1 MRKLKLLLLVFLC
14 AVLLIGPLAVMLK
27 LTYYPLKSVTI
38 HNYPTV
44 TSYTDFYEGNNW
56 QKEATIWL
64 GSYGGRIFYFGDNK
78 IPSDK
83 TKFDDFLC
91 VFQDGELVKIRNK
104 LQNNDNCTI
113 LGAVDGFVYYRKH
126 RANDYEHQK
135 LYSFDLQE
143 RQETFL
149 YCGSISRT
157 SNLYFADDGTVYFP
171 LRPGVDET
179 TQYVH
184 VEGDKVL
191 GVGPLTE
198 GYSLGN
204 FVYYVLSDYSDVQV
218 ERIVK
223 TTVES
228 NAEVDELS
236 LGQAYRRS
244 IIPYEGGLLVHNEGL
259 NSLLYRIESDGSVTE
274 LFNVSCLD
282 SNSAVNIHGTD
293 AYISVLRYEKYGDKG
308 MLRYENDSLEGTYRI
323 NLLDGSVEKINNYI
337 FDGIYNLDNSCFYCC
352 DSSGNIYKMDFDGTV
367 SPVMLLSDD

>member
-1 MRKLKLLLLVFLC
+1 MKTKKYYLWGFLC
-14 AVLLIGPLAVMLK
+14 LFFLSASSILILN
-27 LTYYPLKSVTI
+27 TICKSPQSVI
-38 HNYPTV
+38 FVSCPTEIV
-44 TSYTDFYEGNNW
+44 PTDHYDANNR
-56 QKEATIWL
+56 QHEATVWL
-64 GSYGGRIFYFGDNK
+64 GCYNGQIIYFGGNK

-83 TKFDDFLC
+83 TTFDDALYI
-91 VFQDGELVKIRNK
+91 FQDDELVKISNK
-104 LQNNDNCTI
+104 LQNKENVTI

-126 RANDYEHQK
+126 RTNNYKQQE

-149 YCGSISRT
+149 YCGSISRS

-171 LRPGVDET
+171 LQPGFGET

-204 FVYYVLSDYSDVQV
+204 SVYYVLSDYSDVQV

-223 TTVES
+223 TTADS
-228 NAEVDELS
+228 NAEVAELS

-293 AYISVLRYEKYGDKG
+293 AYISVLRYEKYGEKG
-308 MLRYENDSLEGTYRI
+308 MLRYENDLLEGTYRI
-323 NLLDGSVEKINNYI
+323 NLLDGSIEKINNYI

-352 DSSGNIYKMDFDGTV
+352 DNSGNIYKMDFDGTV
-367 SPVMLLSDD
+367 SPVMLLSDE